1 MYYDIDNTMQIFRG
15 IPFFRPQNDIQT
27 TVKWLKTM
35 KNDMG
40 GEVTYLFVVV
50 VFSACWKNVGVT
62 ISFFIVF
69 NHFTVV

>member
-50 VFSACWKNVGVT
+50 VFN
-62 ISFFIVF
+62 IYI
-69 NHFTVV
+69 